1 MKNSNDKILLSICIP
16 TYNRSKALDGNL
28 KALSLQIIGKNLP
41 LELIVSDNC
50 STDDTS
56 LVVDKYIK
64 LGLSINYIKNGV
76 NLGMDGNFAQCYRK
90 AKGKYVLVLGDDDYI
105 IDGKLIKI
113 IDYLKD
119 SDYGLVHLKTDSN
132 SNLSCEIFNDPE
144 LFLKN
149 ISYWITY
156 ITSNIVNSKYIKDY
170 DFENYFG
177 TYLTIVPLYLSSAVS
192 NSENLLIHE
201 RIFKEGVESKS
212 NGGYNFF
219 EVFVTNY
226 LRVWKDS
233 IELGKING
241 KLYHWI
247 KHDIF
252 KFFLTNY
259 IIELLIF
266 KRTGNFKVKSAWKI
280 LFFEYGSTF
289 YTYYYL
295 FKLIIKKLLR
305 FLFINRFNF
314 KYKIYSLFIPI
325 KLLKIGSNLSIDY
338 PIYLVGGKSIIIG
351 DNFTCYKRTR
361 LEVVGNLS
369 NRPKIVIGNNVC
381 INWDCHLGALE
392 LIKIDNN
399 VLIGSRVLI
408 TDHSHGDN
416 TFSDLK
422 LPPSKRALYSKGP
435 VFIEEN
441 VWIGDGVAILPNVTI
456 GKNSIIGANAVITK
470 NVPPNSVVGGNPARI
485 LRILEL

>member
-1 MKNSNDKILLSICIP
+1 
-16 TYNRSKALDGNL
+16 
-28 KALSLQIIGKNLP
+28 
-41 LELIVSDNC
+41 
-50 STDDTS
+50 
-56 LVVDKYIK
+56 
-64 LGLSINYIKNGV
+64 
-76 NLGMDGNFAQCYRK
+76 
-90 AKGKYVLVLGDDDYI
+90 
-105 IDGKLIKI
+105 
-113 IDYLKD
+113 
-119 SDYGLVHLKTDSN
+119 
-132 SNLSCEIFNDPE
+132 
-144 LFLKN
+144 
-149 ISYWITY
+149 
-156 ITSNIVNSKYIKDY
+156 
-170 DFENYFG
+170 
-177 TYLTIVPLYLSSAVS
+177 
-192 NSENLLIHE
+192 
-201 RIFKEGVESKS
+201 
-212 NGGYNFF
+212 
-219 EVFVTNY
+219 
-226 LRVWKDS
+226 
-233 IELGKING
+233 
-241 KLYHWI
+241 
-247 KHDIF
+247 
-252 KFFLTNY
+252 
-259 IIELLIF
+259 
-266 KRTGNFKVKSAWKI
+266 
-280 LFFEYGSTF
+280 
-289 YTYYYL
+289 
-295 FKLIIKKLLR
+295 
-305 FLFINRFNF
+305 
-314 KYKIYSLFIPI
+314 
-325 KLLKIGSNLSIDY
+325 LKIGSNLSIDY